1 MGPATTTG
9 RLSPALRNS
18 SPSKDP
24 CAVPTYWA
32 HEQGLQAEARTID
45 WYHQKQY
52 VILEQRVKTPFA
64 EVDLL
69 FETPEG
75 HLLMVEVKSV
85 KNADFIP
92 TAIGKRQKQR
102 LQRAMIYLT
111 EQFKT
116 PVEVHW
122 AFVSSF
128 DITVIEDITSF

>member
-1 MGPATTTG
+1 M
-9 RLSPALRNS
+9 
-18 SPSKDP
+18 
-24 CAVPTYWA
+24 
-32 HEQGLQAEARTID
+32 
-45 WYHQKQY
+45 
-52 VILEQRVKTPFA
+52 ILDQRVKTPFA

-69 FETPEG
+69 FETPDG

-85 KNADFIP
+85 KNPDFIP

>member
-1 MGPATTTG
+1 M
-9 RLSPALRNS
+9 
-18 SPSKDP
+18 
-24 CAVPTYWA
+24 
-32 HEQGLQAEARTID
+32 
-45 WYHQKQY
+45 
-52 VILEQRVKTPFA
+52 KTPFA

-102 LQRAMIYLT
+102 LQRAMIYLA

-116 PVEVHW
+116 PVEVNW